1 MIINFPKNP
10 LGQFVQKL
18 CSILQYI
25 AVLQILQ
32 YYEGVL
38 LHDKI
43 SISQWKCPFREM
55 GNLDPI

>member
-1 MIINFPKNP
+1 MIQSNDQFSQKSLRPICPK
-10 LGQFVQKL
+10 
-18 CSILQYI
+18 IMQYI
-25 AVLQILQ
+25 AVMQILQ

-43 SISQWKCPFREM
+43 NVSQWKCPFREM